1 MLYAIPPLA
10 GVFARA
16 AKPLF
21 VSVGA
26 LCLAATALANSG
38 TEINAETGFD
48 STQISAG
55 DYVWFS
61 SALDFPGQNPLS
73 HLAGTDLQFTNQ
85 KIDFFGTTISVP
97 NTTINIGGTNPA
109 TAGFIGGQW
118 VVDLPAQNLPGD
130 QFGGGVAYKLP
141 STLTPSPSDKVTW
154 TGDVSTNNNA
164 LEHVQFNFTANVF
177 TQFPTDL
184 SQLQITATDSSSNTH
199 DAGEPVNFLAN
210 LILGGKNKT
219 TDFTDA
225 KFSETDNILLSAVP
239 VPETPAIVMVLLAIC
254 AGVYLYHI
262 GRTRR
267 SAPSAS

>member
-21 VSVGA
+21 VLLGT

-38 TEINAETGFD
+38 TGINAETGFD

-55 DYVWFS
+55 DYIWFS
-61 SALDFPGQNPLS
+61 SALDFPGNQLS
-73 HLAGTDLQFTNQ
+73 GLPGTSLQLTNQ

-97 NTTINIGGTNPA
+97 NTTINIGGSNSA
-109 TAGFIGGQW
+109 TAGFSGGQW
-118 VVDLPAQNLPGD
+118 VVDLPAEKLKGD
-130 QFGGGVAYKLP
+130 QFGGGVAFKVPL
-141 STLTPSPSDKVTW
+141 SLTPSPSDKVAW
-154 TGDVSTNNNA
+154 TGDVSTNNDA
-164 LEHVQFNFTANVF
+164 LQHIQFNFTANVF
-177 TQFPTDL
+177 SQFPSDL
-184 SQLQITATDSSSNTH
+184 SNLQITATDSNSNTH
-199 DAGEPVNFLAN
+199 DAGEPVNFVAN

-225 KFSETDNILLSAVP
+225 KFSEEDNIFISAVP

-254 AGVYLYHI
+254 AGVSLFGI
-262 GRTRR
+262 GRVRR
-267 SAPSAS
+267 SASNAS